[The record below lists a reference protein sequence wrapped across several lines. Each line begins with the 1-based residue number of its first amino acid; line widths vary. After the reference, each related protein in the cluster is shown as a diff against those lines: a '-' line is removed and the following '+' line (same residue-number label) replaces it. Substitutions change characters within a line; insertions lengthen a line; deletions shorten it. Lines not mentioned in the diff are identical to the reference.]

1 MLFDLRS
8 GARRRT
14 VKIVYLGLA
23 LLMFVGF
30 VGFGIGSSGLSGSIG
45 DLIRDN
51 GGSGGNS
58 QDDALNRLTTQAR
71 TAEAA
76 AQAAPTDA
84 AKWAAAAQARMRLS
98 VVGDNFD
105 SKTGDYTAAGKRQL
119 QAASANWEKY
129 IALKPK
135 PVDER
140 LAKQMA
146 QAFVSLDQPDKA
158 VSALEPLT
166 ESEPSQQTYQNLAIF
181 AYQAGQIRK
190 GDLAAA
196 KAVELAPKDQQK
208 DLKTQLDSAKQ
219 QAAVSQIQQAQPTPT
234 PTL

>member
-14 VKIVYLGLA
+14 VKVVYLGLA

-45 DLIRDN
+45 DLIGTSGG
-51 GGSGGNS
+51 GGSP
-58 QDDALNRLTTQAR
+58 DDAQQRLTTQAR
-71 TAEAA
+71 SAEAKA
-76 AQAAPTDA
+76 KAAPTNAQLWADA
-84 AKWAAAAQARMRLS
+84 ARARVRLA

-105 SKTGDYTAAGKRQL
+105 SNKSDYTAAGKNQL
-119 QAASANWEKY
+119 KAAAANWDKY
-129 IALKPK
+129 MALKPK
-135 PVDER
+135 PVDES

-146 QAFVSLDQPDKA
+146 QAFLSLNQADKA
-158 VSALEPLT
+158 VTAVETVT
-166 ESEPSQQTYQNLAIF
+166 EADPSQQSFQNLAIY

-190 GDLAAA
+190 GDLAAK
-196 KAVELAPKDQQK
+196 KAIDLAPKDEQK

-219 QAAVSQIQQAQPTPT
+219 QATLSQIQQAQPTPT

>member
-8 GARRRT
+8 GARKRT

-30 VGFGIGSSGLSGSIG
+30 VGFGIGSSGLQGSIG
-45 DLIRDN
+45 DLIGTSSGN
-51 GGSGGNS
+51 GNT
-58 QDDALNRLTTQAR
+58 DDAKDRLTTQAQA
-71 TAEAA
+71 AEAKA
-76 AQAAPTDA
+76 KAAPSDA
-84 AKWAAAAQARMRLS
+84 ALWAAATQARVRLA

-105 SKTGDYTAAGKRQL
+105 SATSDYTASGKRQL
-119 QAASANWEKY
+119 QAAATNWDKY
-129 IALKPK
+129 LALKPK
-135 PVDER
+135 PLDDR

-146 QAFVSLDQPDKA
+146 QAFLSLNQPDKA
-158 VSALEPLT
+158 VSTYESLT
-166 ESEPSQQTYQNLAIF
+166 ETDPSQQTFQTLAIY

-190 GDLAAA
+190 GDLAAS

-219 QAAVSQIQQAQPTPT
+219 QATLNQIQQVAPTPT

>member
-14 VKIVYLGLA
+14 VKVVYLGLA

-45 DLIRDN
+45 DLI
-51 GGSGGNS
+51 GTSSGGGNNAN
-58 QDDALNRLTTQAR
+58 DAQQRLVTQAR

-76 AQAAPTDA
+76 AKADPQNA
-84 AKWAAAAQARMRLS
+84 AKWVAAAQARVRLA

-105 SKTGDYTAAGKRQL
+105 SNTSDYTASGKNQL
-119 QAASANWEKY
+119 KAAAANWDKY
-129 IALKPK
+129 MALKPK

-146 QAFVSLDQPDKA
+146 QAFLSLNQTDKA
-158 VSALEPLT
+158 VTAIEALT
-166 ESEPSQQTYQNLAIF
+166 VSDPSQQTFQNLAIY
-181 AYQAGQIRK
+181 AYQAGQTRK

-196 KAVELAPKDQQK
+196 KAVELAPKAEQK

-219 QAAVSQIQQAQPTPT
+219 QATLSQIQQVAPTPT

>member
-14 VKIVYLGLA
+14 VKVVYLGLA

-45 DLIRDN
+45 DLI
-51 GGSGGNS
+51 GTSSGGGNTT
-58 QDDALNRLTTQAR
+58 DDAQNRLITQAR
-71 TAEAA
+71 AAEAKA
-76 AQAAPTDA
+76 KATPSDA
-84 AKWAAAAQARMRLS
+84 ALWAAAAQARVRLS

-105 SKTGDYTAAGKRQL
+105 SNTSDYTASGKNQL
-119 QAASANWEKY
+119 KAAAASWDKY
-129 IALKPK
+129 MALDPK

-146 QAFVSLDQPDKA
+146 QVFLSLNQADKA
-158 VSALEPLT
+158 VAAVESLT
-166 ESEPSQQTYQNLAIF
+166 ETDPTQTTYQNLAIY

-196 KAVELAPKDQQK
+196 KAVELAPKDEQK

-219 QAAVSQIQQAQPTPT
+219 QATLSQIQQVAPTPT

>member
-14 VKIVYLGLA
+14 VKVVYLGLA

-45 DLIRDN
+45 DLIGTSN
-51 GGSGGNS
+51 GGVNP
-58 QDDALNRLTTQAR
+58 DDAQNRLVAQAR
-71 TAEAA
+71 AAEAA
-76 AQAAPTDA
+76 AKADPQNE
-84 AKWAAAAQARMRLS
+84 AKWVAAAQARVRLA

-105 SKTGDYTAAGKRQL
+105 SNTSDYTAAGKNQL
-119 QAASANWEKY
+119 KAAAANWDKY
-129 IALKPK
+129 MALKPK

-146 QAFVSLDQPDKA
+146 QAFLSLNETDKA
-158 VSALEPLT
+158 VTAIETLT
-166 ESEPSQQTYQNLAIF
+166 VSDPSQQSFQNLAIY

-196 KAVELAPKDQQK
+196 KAIELAPKDAQK

-219 QAAVSQIQQAQPTPT
+219 QATLSQIQQVAPTPT

>member
-30 VGFGIGSSGLSGSIG
+30 VGFGIGSSGLQGSIG
-45 DLIRDN
+45 DLIGTSN
-51 GGSGGNS
+51 GGGNTT
-58 QDDALNRLTTQAR
+58 DDAQNRLTTQAR
-71 TAEAA
+71 AAETKAK
-76 AQAAPTDA
+76 AAPTDA
-84 AKWAAAAQARMRLS
+84 QLWAAAAQARVRLA

-105 SKTGDYTAAGKRQL
+105 SNAGDYTAAGKNQL
-119 QAASANWEKY
+119 KAAGTNWDKY
-129 IALKPK
+129 MALDPK

-146 QAFVSLDQPDKA
+146 QAFLSLKQADKA
-158 VSALEPLT
+158 VTAVETLT
-166 ESEPSQQTYQNLAIF
+166 ETDPTQQTYQNLAIY

-196 KAVELAPKDQQK
+196 KAVELAPKDEQK

-219 QAAVSQIQQAQPTPT
+219 QATLQQIQSVQPTPT
-234 PTL
+234 PSL

>member
-14 VKIVYLGLA
+14 VKVVYLGLA

-30 VGFGIGSSGLSGSIG
+30 VGFGIGSSGLQGSIG
-45 DLIRDN
+45 DLIGTSN
-51 GGSGGNS
+51 GGGSP
-58 QDDALNRLTTQAR
+58 DDAQARLTTQAR
-71 TAEAA
+71 AAEASA
-76 AQAAPTDA
+76 KAKPTDA
-84 AKWAAAAQARMRLS
+84 ALWAAAAQARVRLA

-105 SKTGDYTAAGKRQL
+105 STASDYTAAGKKQL
-119 QAASANWEKY
+119 QAATSSWEKY
-129 IALKPK
+129 IALDPK

-146 QAFVSLDQPDKA
+146 QAFLSLKQADKA
-158 VSALEPLT
+158 VTAVETLT
-166 ESEPSQQTYQNLAIF
+166 ETDPTQQTYQNLAIY

-196 KAVELAPKDQQK
+196 KAVELAPKDEQK

-219 QAAVSQIQQAQPTPT
+219 QATLQQIQSVQPTPT
-234 PTL
+234 PSL